1 MRSRSR
7 VISSGSLGE
16 SALSVR
22 HLGVVKVKDFKAVM
36 SSSIGRSRAW
46 DYKPILIVAKPDFWD
61 REQVRLSCPL
71 RESPHDEAGLPVTPQ
86 PLSDAEFDRLSSSLQ
101 RYGSKR
107 ASDLERL
114 DGFLSALVCGP
125 EEVATREYL
134 AEIWAYDIVREDAL
148 AAQPL
153 LQECVSLIRRHRDFI
168 LQTLESGNVFTP
180 LLLGKGDG
188 VYTANDWAV
197 GFLFGMDLRKKEWA
211 VLLNDK
217 EHGGSLVPIF
227 ALANEHNPDPAM
239 RPYTK
244 PVTAELREK
253 LIIGSAAGVMKIYRY
268 FEARRAGPTY
278 RRIGPKV
285 GRNDLCP
292 CGSGKKFKHC
302 CGKITLH

>member
-1 MRSRSR
+1 
-7 VISSGSLGE
+7 
-16 SALSVR
+16 VR
-22 HLGVVKVKDFKAVM
+22 EPH
-36 SSSIGRSRAW
+36 
-46 DYKPILIVAKPDFWD
+46 
-61 REQVRLSCPL
+61 
-71 RESPHDEAGLPVTPQ
+71 HDEAELPVTPQ

-107 ASDLERL
+107 ASNLEQL

-125 EEVATREYL
+125 EEVPTREYL
-134 AEIWAYDIVREDAL
+134 TKIWAYDIVKEDAL
-148 AAQPL
+148 TAQPL

-168 LQTLESGNVFTP
+168 QQTLESGNVFTP

-197 GFLFGMDLRKKEWA
+197 GFLYGMDLRKKEWA
-211 VLLNDK
+211 VLLNDQ
-217 EHGGSLVPIF
+217 ERGGSLVPIF
-227 ALANEHNPDPAM
+227 ALANEHNPDPSM

-253 LIIGSAAGVMKIYRY
+253 LIIGMAAGVMKIYRY
-268 FEARRAGPTY
+268 FEAKRLGSTH
-278 RRIGPKV
+278 RRIGLKV
-285 GRNDLCP
+285 GRNELCP